1 MAPLLVQRG
10 PRPEGSTPGGAS
22 CCTGI
27 YEFYVLDLN
36 PLVKL
41 NTGLVLRTK
50 VAKVT
55 THENFQCLNN

>member
-10 PRPEGSTPGGAS
+10 PRPEGSTPG
-22 CCTGI
+22 TGI
-27 YEFYVLDLN
+27 YEFHVLDLN